1 MSEQNRNHTTENAIQ
16 ANSNDETAALAKANE
31 SQGKNSPDKKK
42 KKKRKL
48 ILISTAALLVIGIVA
63 VKLLTGSD
71 SSVYLST
78 HTLAQETIE
87 QKISATGTVTGSDSA
102 EIGSS
107 LNYEVI
113 RINVKEGDIVKKG
126 DILGVLDS
134 KVLQSDY
141 DMAVKELEV
150 SRLQLQEQ
158 RTSAELAVQER
169 QIDYN
174 EAKRQN
180 EIMKQLYQEGGASND
195 ELVQSNIA
203 LEKAA
208 FALSAAQDQLA
219 RASASGSA
227 SLGIDIKQEIVE
239 TKKDNLDKANITS
252 PIDGTVTRVNAKI
265 GRIPTA
271 QDQVRAMFIVENL
284 QDLIIKVSISEYDIS
299 NVKVG
304 QKVIITSDVLR
315 GGSAEGE
322 VARIAP
328 TGESVQGTSTKEM
341 RIPVE
346 IKITSKGDL
355 IAGVNARAEILI
367 EKRENVLVAPLEAI
381 LDVDGEKY
389 VLLGND
395 GTIKRVKVTTGV
407 EGLTNVEI
415 SSSELKAGD
424 IIITNPSLDYAD
436 GMSYKAQG

>member
-48 ILISTAALLVIGIVA
+48 ILISAAALLVIGIVA

-78 HTLAQETIE
+78 HTLVQETIE

-158 RTSAELAVQER
+158 RASAELAVQER

-395 GTIKRVKVTTGV
+395 GTIKRIKVTTGV

>member
-1 MSEQNRNHTTENAIQ
+1 MSEQNQNHTTENAIQ

-48 ILISTAALLVIGIVA
+48 ILISAAALLVIGIVA

-78 HTLAQETIE
+78 HTLVQETIE

-158 RTSAELAVQER
+158 RASAELAVQER

>member
-1 MSEQNRNHTTENAIQ
+1 MSEQNQNHTTENAIQ

-395 GTIKRVKVTTGV
+395 GTIKRIKVTTGV

>member
-1 MSEQNRNHTTENAIQ
+1 
-16 ANSNDETAALAKANE
+16 
-31 SQGKNSPDKKK
+31 
-42 KKKRKL
+42 
-48 ILISTAALLVIGIVA
+48 
-63 VKLLTGSD
+63 
-71 SSVYLST
+71 
-78 HTLAQETIE
+78 
-87 QKISATGTVTGSDSA
+87 
-102 EIGSS
+102 
-107 LNYEVI
+107 
-113 RINVKEGDIVKKG
+113 
-126 DILGVLDS
+126 
-134 KVLQSDY
+134 
-141 DMAVKELEV
+141 
-150 SRLQLQEQ
+150 
-158 RTSAELAVQER
+158 
-169 QIDYN
+169 
-174 EAKRQN
+174 
-180 EIMKQLYQEGGASND
+180 MKQLYQEGGASND

>member
-78 HTLAQETIE
+78 HTLVQETIE

>member
-48 ILISTAALLVIGIVA
+48 ILISAAALLVIGIVA

-78 HTLAQETIE
+78 HTLVQETIE

>member
-1 MSEQNRNHTTENAIQ
+1 MSEQNQNHTTENAIQ

-78 HTLAQETIE
+78 HTLVQETIE

-158 RTSAELAVQER
+158 RASAELAVQER

>member
-1 MSEQNRNHTTENAIQ
+1 MSEQNQNHTTENAIQ

-48 ILISTAALLVIGIVA
+48 ILISAAALLVIGIVA

>member
-1 MSEQNRNHTTENAIQ
+1 MSEQNQNHTTENAIQ

-78 HTLAQETIE
+78 HTLVQETIE

>member
-158 RTSAELAVQER
+158 RASAELAVQER

>member
-1 MSEQNRNHTTENAIQ
+1 MSEQNQNHTTENAIQ

-48 ILISTAALLVIGIVA
+48 ILISAAALLVIGIVA

-158 RTSAELAVQER
+158 RASAELAVQER

>member
-1 MSEQNRNHTTENAIQ
+1 MSEQNQNHTTENAIQ

-158 RTSAELAVQER
+158 RASAELAVQER

>member
-1 MSEQNRNHTTENAIQ
+1 MSEQNQNHTTENAIQ

-48 ILISTAALLVIGIVA
+48 ILISAAALLVIGIVA

-78 HTLAQETIE
+78 HTLVQETIE

>member
-1 MSEQNRNHTTENAIQ
+1 MSEQNQNHTTENAIQ

>member
-48 ILISTAALLVIGIVA
+48 ILISAAALLVIGIVA

-158 RTSAELAVQER
+158 RASAELAVQER

>member
-1 MSEQNRNHTTENAIQ
+1 MCEQNQNHTTENAIQ

-180 EIMKQLYQEGGASND
+180 EIMKQLYQEGGVSND

>member
-1 MSEQNRNHTTENAIQ
+1 MSEQNQNHTTENAIQ

-158 RTSAELAVQER
+158 RASAELAVQER

-395 GTIKRVKVTTGV
+395 GTIKRIKVTTGV